1 MIPESKITAPAS
13 DQNREKLQKWSKNSE
28 YKSISFWIPPSM
40 QPGTDECIAE
50 VANALTKFELDLKSG
65 AIKPDT
71 DLVL

>member
-1 MIPESKITAPAS
+1 
-13 DQNREKLQKWSKNSE
+13 
-28 YKSISFWIPPSM
+28 M